1 MRKVVR
7 AVFNF
12 FILSPNESE
21 VTLRERLGEA
31 LCETLCEEGARNNL
45 ERFELLRQEPA
56 IFERFELVRKVAK
69 LAAKL
74 VVVWRA
80 FACGGGTLV
89 FVGAKLALPGI
100 RVDITVALPGT

>member
-1 MRKVVR
+1 VFR
-7 AVFNF
+7 AFFIF

-21 VTLRERLGEA
+21 VALREILG
-31 LCETLCEEGARNNL
+31 ETLCEEGDRNNL
-45 ERFELLRQEPA
+45 ERFELLRKEPA
-56 IFERFELVRKVAK
+56 TLERFELLRKDAK

-80 FACGGGTLV
+80 FACGGATLA